1 MQKYEEPFMNIV
13 KVEMEDIVTLSGT
26 DGGSGDSSGFGV
38 GDNSTEKTD
47 L

>member
-1 MQKYEEPFMNIV
+1 MNVV

-26 DGGSGDSSGFGV
+26 TGGSGDTGEFGV